1 MRLTQ
6 TMFGRSALLASLVLA
21 GCAQVPQPYRLA
33 VSCEVQNVQLGA
45 SETSL
50 ALPGVHRLP
59 GEARVVCSSEAEQDQ
74 TVEVGLVS
82 LLSPNIA
89 LTTAVRG
96 RFAGLEMQLFE
107 DERQL
112 HPMVVAGAGLPQVLH
127 EVRVPSRSQ
136 TQLSIPFFSQIVVPE
151 VLPAGTYAAQSN
163 LSVYTRSKP

>member
-1 MRLTQ
+1 MSITQ
-6 TMFGRSALLASLVLA
+6 TIFGLSALLASLVLA

-50 ALPGVHRLP
+50 ALPGVHRLR
-59 GEARVVCSSEAEQDQ
+59 GEARVVCSSEAVQDQ

-82 LLSPNIA
+82 LLSPSVV
-89 LTTAVRG
+89 LTTAG
-96 RFAGLEMQLFE
+96 RTRSSALQMQLFE
-107 DERQL
+107 DERQQ
-112 HPMVVAGAGLPQVLH
+112 HPMVVAGVGLPQVLH
-127 EVRVPSRSQ
+127 EVRVPSKSQ
-136 TQLSIPFFSQIVVPE
+136 TQLNIPFFAQIVVPE